1 MPEKIR
7 RCEEQLGR
15 LQRQLGSLR
24 SLQPTWVLYKDA
36 REALPGLTARE
47 AELRERE
54 QNAADQVGRGE
65 GEGGEFRRGRR
76 HDVRGKP
83 RSGKVAKRNSP
94 CGLRRA
100 RLAAAKVTGK
110 GK

>member
-54 QNAADQVGRGE
+54 QNAADQVGVGQTASWHE
-65 GEGGEFRRGRR
+65 
-76 HDVRGKP
+76 DVYVSVCP
-83 RSGKVAKRNSP
+83 WSWEVFLRS
-94 CGLRRA
+94 A
-100 RLAAAKVTGK
+100 RQAICS
-110 GK
+110 